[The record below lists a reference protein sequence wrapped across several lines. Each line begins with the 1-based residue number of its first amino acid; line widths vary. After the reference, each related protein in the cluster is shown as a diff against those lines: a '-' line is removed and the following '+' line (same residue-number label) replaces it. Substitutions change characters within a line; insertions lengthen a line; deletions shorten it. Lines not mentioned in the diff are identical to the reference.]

1 MSRDHVST
9 HLIYLLV
16 GIAPA
21 LDLCKSNDVRTFGDG
36 VIDVVL
42 DRDLVEVALPPFG
55 HLKSH
60 GRFVLEILRGLI
72 QGPQAATL

>member
-1 MSRDHVST
+1 
-9 HLIYLLV
+9 LGV
-16 GIAPA
+16 GIGPT
-21 LDLCKSNDVRTFGDG
+21 LDLCKSNDVCTFGEA

-42 DRDLVEVALPPFG
+42 DRELVEVALPPFG

-60 GRFVLEILRGLI
+60 GRFVLEILGGLI